1 MAHALCNKP
10 LTRRETVK
18 GIGAGALGLT
28 LYGASAATPQSV
40 NEYIETKQEKHMKV
54 VLIIGSPR
62 KNGNTAHALKEV
74 SDTLAA
80 EGLETETVWI
90 GTKPV
95 RGCIACGQCLKKSLG
110 RCAFDDDVANEIVD
124 KLKDADGIV
133 IGAPTYYG
141 QPNGAFLAVW
151 QRICFAAR
159 QVVECK
165 PAAAVA
171 VCRRGGSTAAFQ
183 CLNMPFEM
191 LNTPLAGSQYWN
203 VVFGLSEGEC
213 AKDTEGM
220 QTMRTLGRNL
230 AWMVKNLRGANA
242 VPRTPQEPWQGMNFI
257 R

>member
-1 MAHALCNKP
+1 MA
-10 LTRRETVK
+10 
-18 GIGAGALGLT
+18 
-28 LYGASAATPQSV
+28 
-40 NEYIETKQEKHMKV
+40 KV
-54 VLIIGSPR
+54 LLINGSPH
-62 KNGNTAHALKEV
+62 KNGCTAEALKEMASV
-74 SDTLAA
+74 FEK
-80 EGLETETVWI
+80 EGVETETVWI

-110 RCAFDDDVANEIVD
+110 RCAFDDDVANGIVD

-191 LNTPLAGSQYWN
+191 LNCVLVGSQYWN
-203 VVFGLSEGEC
+203 VAFGRALGE
-213 AKDTEGM
+213 AARDEEGM
-220 QTMRTLGRNL
+220 QTMRTLARNA
-230 AWMVKNLRGANA
+230 AWLLKNLRRDGAA
-242 VPRTPQEPWQGMNFI
+242 PRPAPEPWHPMNFI